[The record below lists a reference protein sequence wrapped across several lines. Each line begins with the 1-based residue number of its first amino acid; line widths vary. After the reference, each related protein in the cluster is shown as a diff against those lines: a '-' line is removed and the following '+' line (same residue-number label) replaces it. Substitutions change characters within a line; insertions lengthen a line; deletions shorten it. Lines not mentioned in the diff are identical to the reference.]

1 MLAAV
6 RKEKVKEYLLEY
18 KNASV
23 TDLSKLF
30 SVSEETIRRDLKALE
45 DAGYVIRTHV
55 GAVLSQPVSK
65 TVDNSALEKIFVKSK
80 ELIANQCRAFIH
92 DGDCIYLDASTTA
105 ATICATLQDIHV
117 TVLTNSLRIINKLS
131 SAENIKLICVGGNLL
146 HSRECFVGRT
156 ANDALNRYFV
166 DIAFISCRSVSIEN
180 GITDSDDDDAET
192 KQIISS
198 HANRVCLIADHS
210 KFGKTS
216 FAHVCDFTRVN
227 DIVTDMPVSEEWLHF
242 AQENNINIWDTR
254 PVSLPLE
261 EWSQD

>member
-6 RKEKVKEYLLEY
+6 RKEKVKSYLLEN

-23 TDLSKLF
+23 TELSKLF

-45 DAGYVIRTHV
+45 DDGYVIRTHG
-55 GAVLSQPVSK
+55 GAVLSRRVSK

-80 ELIANQCRAFIH
+80 QLIADQCRNFIH
-92 DGDCIYLDASTTA
+92 DGDCIYLDGSTTA
-105 ATICATLQDIHV
+105 ATICNTLDDLHV

-131 SAENIKLICVGGNLL
+131 KADNIKLICVGGSFLNT
-146 HSRECFVGRT
+146 RECFVGRT
-156 ANDALNRYFV
+156 TNDVLSRYFV

-216 FAHVCDFTRVN
+216 FAHICDFTRIN
-227 DIVTDMPVSEEWLHF
+227 DIVTDMPLSEEWLRF
-242 AQENNINIWDTR
+242 AEENNINMWDTR
-254 PVSLPLE
+254 PFPQPEAEQPL
-261 EWSQD
+261 